1 MIYSDKQYAI
11 SNRLLRD
18 LRDGR
23 ELTLKE
29 KDTSKQEWIRRAE
42 LGAIEAQIA
51 KMEDEISHYEKLK
64 EGKFTHL
71 RSVSFRELPRVLVE
85 ARIVQRLSQSKLAS
99 QLKLKP
105 QQIQRYEATSY
116 MGASLSR
123 LIEIAN
129 VLGVQVT
136 GLFELSDEV
145 GSG

>member
-11 SNRLLRD
+11 SKRLLKD

-29 KDTSKQEWIRRAE
+29 NDTSKQEWIRRAE